1 MWGDFKPREAN
12 FLLLALVSLVATTS
26 LPMRAQDSVTGLPP
40 VFSAPQEPEDKGP
53 PVIRRR
59 AEIKVLSNLVVTP
72 VTVIDP
78 AGEFVYDLTDRD
90 FEVLDNGAPQHLES
104 FESEARPVGLVIVV
118 QTSRSV
124 EPLLDQVRP
133 LGSLFSSLLLGP
145 QGQAAVLTFGDRVRL
160 VQDFSD
166 DSDQLATTL
175 RRIAPEGVGSRLN
188 DALMRAVALLE
199 RRPKTERRIIV
210 AFSDGFDSG
219 SESDGK
225 EVIRRATGS
234 EVTIYGLGFNPAQGL
249 LSRRPELSAP
259 GPLDTNVTRPLPPG
273 GVPTPTA
280 SANVYDTPIP
290 IVDIVTAT
298 GEVIRSAL
306 ASSLLEYYAGYTG
319 GVFYKHWKKK
329 VVEDQLSRIAT
340 EIHSQYELA
349 YVPDTLTQSGFHRI
363 EVRVHRPGLKVRA
376 RAGYFYQV
384 PTTPD
389 AASAAES
396 SRTPQ

>member
-1 MWGDFKPREAN
+1 MRGNLRPRDACL
-12 FLLLALVSLVATTS
+12 LLLALVSLGATTS
-26 LPMRAQDSVTGLPP
+26 QPMRAQDKATGLPP
-40 VFSAPQEPEDKGP
+40 VYSPSRRPDDKAAPTAPKRPD
-53 PVIRRR
+53 
-59 AEIKVLSNLVVTP
+59 IKVLSNLVVTP
-72 VTVIDP
+72 VTVINPD
-78 AGEFVYDLTDRD
+78 GEFVYDLTEKD
-90 FEVLDNGAPQHLES
+90 FEILDNGVPQRLES

-124 EPLLDQVRP
+124 EALLDQVRP
-133 LGSLFSSLLLGP
+133 LGSVFSALLLGP
-145 QGQAAVLTFGDRVRL
+145 KGQAAVLTFNDRVH
-160 VQDFSD
+160 VAQDFSD
-166 DSDQLATTL
+166 DGDQLATTL

-188 DALMRAVALLE
+188 DALMRGTALLE
-199 RRPKTERRIIV
+199 RRPKGERRIIV
-210 AFSDGFDSG
+210 AFSDGYDSG
-219 SESDGK
+219 SETDTK

-234 EVTIYGLGFNPAQGL
+234 EVTIYGLGFNPVQGL

-273 GVPTPTA
+273 GVPTPSA
-280 SANVYDTPIP
+280 SANVYDTPVP

-329 VVEDQLSRIAT
+329 ALEDQLSRIAT

-349 YVPDTLTQSGFHRI
+349 YVPDTLTQGGFHKI
-363 EVRVHRPGLKVRA
+363 DVKVHRPGLKVRA

-384 PTTPD
+384 PTTPTSNPP
-389 AASAAES
+389 AQASDQ
-396 SRTPQ
+396 PQ

>member
-1 MWGDFKPREAN
+1 MWGNSKLRGAN
-12 FLLLALVSLVATTS
+12 LLFLALLSLVAAAS

-40 VFSAPQEPEDKGP
+40 VFSAPKEPDDHAAP
-53 PVIRRR
+53 AARRR
-59 AEIKVLSNLVVTP
+59 ADIKVLSNLVVTP

-78 AGEFVYDLTDRD
+78 TGEFVYDLAEGD
-90 FEVLDNGAPQHLES
+90 FEILDNGAPQRLES
-104 FESEARPVGLVIVV
+104 FESEARPLSLVIVV

-133 LGSLFSSLLLGP
+133 LGSVFSSLLLGP
-145 QGQAAVLTFGDRVRL
+145 QGQAAVLTFNDRVH
-160 VQDFSD
+160 VGQDFSD

-188 DALMRAVALLE
+188 DALMRGIALLD

-210 AFSDGFDSG
+210 AFSDGYDSG
-219 SESDGK
+219 SETDAK

-234 EVTIYGLGFNPAQGL
+234 EVTIYGLGFNPVQGL
-249 LSRRPELSAP
+249 FSRRPELSGP

-280 SANVYDTPIP
+280 SANVYDTPVP

-349 YVPDTLTQSGFHRI
+349 YVPDTLTQGGFHKI
-363 EVRVHRPGLKVRA
+363 EVKVHRPGLKVRA

-384 PTTPD
+384 PTTP
-389 AASAAES
+389 ANSPTGQS
-396 SRTPQ
+396 SDTPQ

>member
-1 MWGDFKPREAN
+1 MRGVVRARDTYV
-12 FLLLALVSLVATTS
+12 LSLVLVLLGAGAAQ
-26 LPMRAQDSVTGLPP
+26 PMRAQDKATGLPP
-40 VFSAPQEPEDKGP
+40 VYSPSRPPDDKPAPTVARRPD
-53 PVIRRR
+53 IR
-59 AEIKVLSNLVVTP
+59 VLSKLVVTP

-78 AGEFVYDLTDRD
+78 RGEFVYDLTEKD
-90 FEVLDNGAPQHLES
+90 FEVLDNGVPQHLES
-104 FESEARPVGLVIVV
+104 FDSVARPVALVIVI

-124 EPLLDQVRP
+124 EALLDQIHP
-133 LGSLFSSLLLGP
+133 LGSVFSALVLGP
-145 QGQAAVLTFGDRVRL
+145 KGQAAVLTYNDRVH
-160 VQDFSD
+160 VAQDFSD

-210 AFSDGFDSG
+210 AFSDGYDSG
-219 SESDGK
+219 SETDTK

-234 EVTIYGLGFNPAQGL
+234 EVTIYGLGFNPVEGL

-259 GPLDTNVTRPLPPG
+259 GPLAANVTRPLPPG
-273 GVPTPTA
+273 GVPTPSA
-280 SANVYDTPIP
+280 SANVYDTPVP

-329 VVEDQLSRIAT
+329 ALEDQLSRIAT

-349 YVPDTLTQSGFHRI
+349 YVPDTLKQGGFHKI
-363 EVRVHRPGLKVRA
+363 DVKVNRPGLKVRA

-384 PTTPD
+384 PTTP
-389 AASAAES
+389 ASGPSVPA
-396 SRTPQ
+396 TVQPQ

>member
-1 MWGDFKPREAN
+1 MRGSLRPREAC
-12 FLLLALVSLVATTS
+12 LLLAVVLLGAATVP
-26 LPMRAQDSVTGLPP
+26 PMRAQDKATGLPP
-40 VFSAPQEPEDKGP
+40 VFSPRQADDKPAPTAP
-53 PVIRRR
+53 RRPD
-59 AEIKVLSNLVVTP
+59 IKVLSKLVITP

-78 AGEFVYDLTDRD
+78 DGEFVYDLTEKD
-90 FEVLDNGAPQHLES
+90 FEVLDNGVPQHLES
-104 FESEARPVGLVIVV
+104 FESEARPVGLVIVI

-124 EPLLDQVRP
+124 EALLDQVHP
-133 LGSLFSSLLLGP
+133 LGSVFSALLLGP
-145 QGQAAVLTFGDRVRL
+145 KGQAAVLTFNDRVH
-160 VQDFSD
+160 VAQDFSD
-166 DSDQLATTL
+166 DGDQLATTL
-175 RRIAPEGVGSRLN
+175 RRVAPEGVGSRLN
-188 DALMRAVALLE
+188 DALMRGIALLE

-210 AFSDGFDSG
+210 AFSDGYDSG
-219 SESDGK
+219 SETDTK

-234 EVTIYGLGFNPAQGL
+234 EVTIYGLGFNPVQGL

-280 SANVYDTPIP
+280 SANVYDTPVP

-329 VVEDQLSRIAT
+329 ALEDQLSRIAM

-349 YVPDTLTQSGFHRI
+349 YVPDTLKQGGFHKI
-363 EVRVHRPGLKVRA
+363 DVQVHRPGLKVRA

-384 PTTPD
+384 PTAP
-389 AASAAES
+389 ASSPSAQASDKPE
-396 SRTPQ
+396 

>member
-1 MWGDFKPREAN
+1 MRGNLRPQDAS
-12 FLLLALVSLVATTS
+12 LLFVALLSLGATTGPP
-26 LPMRAQDSVTGLPP
+26 LRAQDKATGLPP
-40 VFSAPQEPEDKGP
+40 VFSPSRPREDKPASTP
-53 PVIRRR
+53 PRR
-59 AEIKVLSNLVVTP
+59 ADIRVLSNLVVTP

-78 AGEFVYDLTDRD
+78 DGEFVYDLTERD
-90 FEVLDNGAPQHLES
+90 FEILDNGTPQHLES

-124 EPLLDQVRP
+124 ESLLDQVRP
-133 LGSLFSSLLLGP
+133 LASVFSSLLLGP
-145 QGQAAVLTFGDRVRL
+145 QGQAAVLTFNDRVH
-160 VQDFSD
+160 VAQDFSD

-175 RRIAPEGVGSRLN
+175 RRIAPQGVGSRLN

-210 AFSDGFDSG
+210 AFSDGYDSG
-219 SESDGK
+219 SETDSK

-234 EVTIYGLGFNPAQGL
+234 EVTIYGLGFNPVEGL

-290 IVDIVTAT
+290 VVDIVTAT

-329 VVEDQLSRIAT
+329 AVEDQLSRIAT

-349 YVPDTLTQSGFHRI
+349 YVPDTLTQGGFHKI
-363 EVRVHRPGLKVRA
+363 EVKVHRPGLKVRA

-384 PTTPD
+384 PTTPAD
-389 AASAAES
+389 SPTGRS
-396 SRTPQ
+396 SDTPQ

>member
-1 MWGDFKPREAN
+1 MWENSKLRGAN
-12 FLLLALVSLVATTS
+12 LLFLALLSLVAAAS
-26 LPMRAQDSVTGLPP
+26 PPMRAQDSVTGLPP
-40 VFSAPQEPEDKGP
+40 VFSAPKEPDDHAAP
-53 PVIRRR
+53 AARQS
-59 AEIKVLSNLVVTP
+59 AAIKVLSNLVVTP

-78 AGEFVYDLTDRD
+78 DGEFIYDLTEKD

-104 FESEARPVGLVIVV
+104 FESEGRPVGLVIVI

-133 LGSLFSSLLLGP
+133 LGSVFSSLVLGP
-145 QGQAAVLTFGDRVRL
+145 QGQAAVLTFNDRVH
-160 VQDFSD
+160 VAQDFSD

-210 AFSDGFDSG
+210 AFADGYDSG
-219 SESDGK
+219 SETDTK

-234 EVTIYGLGFNPAQGL
+234 EVTIYGLGFNPVQGL
-249 LSRRPELSAP
+249 LSRRPELSGP

-298 GEVIRSAL
+298 GEVIRSAV

-349 YVPDTLTQSGFHRI
+349 YVPDTLTQGGFHKI
-363 EVRVHRPGLKVRA
+363 EVKVHRPGLKVRA

-384 PTTPD
+384 PTTP
-389 AASAAES
+389 ASSPPGQS
-396 SRTPQ
+396 SDTPQ

>member
-1 MWGDFKPREAN
+1 MRGSLRPREAC
-12 FLLLALVSLVATTS
+12 LLLAVVLLGAATVR
-26 LPMRAQDSVTGLPP
+26 PMRAQDKATGLPP
-40 VFSAPQEPEDKGP
+40 VFSPRQADDKPAPTAP
-53 PVIRRR
+53 RRPD
-59 AEIKVLSNLVVTP
+59 IKVLSKLVITP

-78 AGEFVYDLTDRD
+78 DGEFVYDLTEKD
-90 FEVLDNGAPQHLES
+90 FEVLDNGVPQHLES
-104 FESEARPVGLVIVV
+104 FESEARPVGLVIVI

-124 EPLLDQVRP
+124 EALLDQVHP
-133 LGSLFSSLLLGP
+133 LGSVFSALLLGP
-145 QGQAAVLTFGDRVRL
+145 KGQAAVLTFNDRVH
-160 VQDFSD
+160 VAQDFSD
-166 DSDQLATTL
+166 DGDQLATTL
-175 RRIAPEGVGSRLN
+175 RRVAPEGVGSRLN
-188 DALMRAVALLE
+188 DALMRGIALLE

-210 AFSDGFDSG
+210 AFSDGYDSG
-219 SESDGK
+219 SETDTK

-234 EVTIYGLGFNPAQGL
+234 EVTIYGLGFNPVQGL

-280 SANVYDTPIP
+280 SANVYDTPVP

-329 VVEDQLSRIAT
+329 ALEDQLSRIAM

-349 YVPDTLTQSGFHRI
+349 YVPDTLKQGGFHKI
-363 EVRVHRPGLKVRA
+363 DVQVHRPGLKVRA

-384 PTTPD
+384 PTAP
-389 AASAAES
+389 ASSPSAQASDKPE
-396 SRTPQ
+396 